1 LTDYTGS
8 RAEVDSYRWK
18 LGHGRRMSTYFHN
31 EMDAK
36 EGHTHYRC
44 GIYNDTRHNR
54 KTYPNRQRMYN
65 NLLGYVMIYYDIFLS
80 ILNLYN
86 FTLIIDTITQDATH
100 SRW

>member
-1 LTDYTGS
+1 
-8 RAEVDSYRWK
+8 
-18 LGHGRRMSTYFHN
+18 MSTYFHN

-65 NLLGYVMIYYDIFLS
+65 NLLGYVMIYYDF
-80 ILNLYN
+80 
-86 FTLIIDTITQDATH
+86 F
-100 SRW
+100 